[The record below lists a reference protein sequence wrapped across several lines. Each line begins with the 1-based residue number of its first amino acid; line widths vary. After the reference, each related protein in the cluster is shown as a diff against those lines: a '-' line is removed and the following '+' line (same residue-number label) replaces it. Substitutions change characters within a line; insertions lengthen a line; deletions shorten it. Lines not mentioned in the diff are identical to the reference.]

1 MHSGDVHFPFYSSS
15 SVAWPALNGGLLAFW
30 LSEPLVAHSVLS
42 SPPGPQASK
51 LSRLSPPI
59 SSPTPFSQGS
69 GGSTLWMQKLSAGTQ
84 KNLEL
89 GIRGIH
95 SWSRIRAS
103 DFSETQLNFHF
114 YFGTLYI
121 KLLQASWR
129 APYRLS
135 HLLLWDSVFLV
146 LNSLTNELSGDS
158 SVPGWRAGLI

>member
-114 YFGTLYI
+114 WFI
-121 KLLQASWR
+121 ND
-129 APYRLS
+129 LS
-135 HLLLWDSVFLV
+135 PEIRKSNLIFKC
-146 LNSLTNELSGDS
+146 LNCHSQSTKTTSTKENKRKYKHS
-158 SVPGWRAGLI
+158 SCTCFC